1 MEFNDSHVRDF
12 DVSKIKEEAFGGDGG
27 NQSFGISSFD
37 GWGIGGG
44 SSYGKSGYMLFY
56 ERVNKKPIKMIKK
69 DEENKELISE
79 ISYYQ
84 CVEKNEK
91 PNRIF

>member
-12 DVSKIKEEAFGGDGG
+12 DNSKIKEEAFGGDGG

-37 GWGIGGG
+37 GRGIGGGG

-56 ERVNKKPIKMIKK
+56 ERVNKKPIKIIKQ
-69 DEENKELISE
+69 DEENKECISE
-79 ISYYQ
+79 ISYY
-84 CVEKNEK
+84 
-91 PNRIF
+91 

>member
-12 DVSKIKEEAFGGDGG
+12 DNSKIKEEAFGGDGG

-44 SSYGKSGYMLFY
+44 ASSYGKSGYMLFY
-56 ERVNKKPIKMIKK
+56 ERVNKKPIKIIKQ
-69 DEENKELISE
+69 DEENKECISE
-79 ISYYQ
+79 ISYY
-84 CVEKNEK
+84 
-91 PNRIF
+91 